1 MKVVSESV
9 NDTLKIGRAIARNLR
24 KGDILCLFG
33 ELGSG
38 KTVLIKGIAQGLGIT
53 KNEII
58 SPTFVLMRQV
68 QTKDNVPFF
77 HFDFYR
83 LKGCADILSL
93 GYEEYFY
100 NDGISVIEWADRLK
114 HLLPQE
120 YLRIKLGVVAAKKR
134 SIEFVPF
141 GRRYEKLIENLRH

>member
-1 MKVVSESV
+1 M
-9 NDTLKIGRAIARNLR
+9 NIGRSIAKNLR

-38 KTVLIKGIAQGLGIT
+38 KTVLIKGIASGLGIN
-53 KNEII
+53 KNRII
-58 SPTFVLMRQV
+58 SPTFVLMRQL
-68 QTKDNVPFF
+68 QTKESIPLF

-83 LKGCADILSL
+83 LKTCADILSL

-114 HLLPQE
+114 HLLPPQ
-120 YLRIKLGVVAAKKR
+120 YLRIRLGVIAARRR
-134 SIEFVPF
+134 SIEFTPF
-141 GRRYEKLIENLRH
+141 GKRYEKLIEDFRH